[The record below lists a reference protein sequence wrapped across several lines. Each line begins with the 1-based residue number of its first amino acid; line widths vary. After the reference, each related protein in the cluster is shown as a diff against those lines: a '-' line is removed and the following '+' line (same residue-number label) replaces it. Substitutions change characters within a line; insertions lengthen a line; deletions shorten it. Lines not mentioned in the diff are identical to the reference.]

1 MLNLDL
7 QNHRPLREIVYEE
20 LKRQILVGEIAPG
33 TRMMEVELAEDMGVS
48 RTPVREAI
56 RKLEKEG
63 LVTIEPRRGA
73 YASDISIKDMV
84 DVLEVRQML
93 EGMAASMAV
102 QKVTEEEKLDFVEAN
117 SAYKNAVKKG
127 NIEEIIRYDELFH
140 QLIVSYSGNKTLNQL
155 LSQVQELALRFR
167 YIYYDDFSRYEN
179 MPVEHEEIEE
189 AIISGD
195 TQKAKVVA
203 EEHVER
209 LKKFVIDEGKN
220 LFQNT
225 KENEAI

>member
-33 TRMMEVELAEDMGVS
+33 TRMMEVELADDMGVS

-93 EGMAASMAV
+93 EGMAASMAA

>member
-1 MLNLDL
+1 
-7 QNHRPLREIVYEE
+7 
-20 LKRQILVGEIAPG
+20 
-33 TRMMEVELAEDMGVS
+33 
-48 RTPVREAI
+48 
-56 RKLEKEG
+56 
-63 LVTIEPRRGA
+63 
-73 YASDISIKDMV
+73 
-84 DVLEVRQML
+84 
-93 EGMAASMAV
+93 
-102 QKVTEEEKLDFVEAN
+102 
-117 SAYKNAVKKG
+117 
-127 NIEEIIRYDELFH
+127 
-140 QLIVSYSGNKTLNQL
+140 
-155 LSQVQELALRFR
+155 
-167 YIYYDDFSRYEN
+167 